1 MSKELLLSAL
11 EQKAKAEYS
20 EARATLE
27 VYLNN
32 SAGIGEHPQIV
43 EEMDK
48 LVDRMATAKD
58 KLGVLSSL
66 EFPVPKT
73 LLNE

>member
-1 MSKELLLSAL
+1 VSKELLLSAL

-20 EARATLE
+20 EARAILE

-58 KLGVLSSL
+58 KLDILNSL
-66 EFPVPKT
+66 ECPSPKN
-73 LLNE
+73 LLNG